1 MQRVLDAFNEEKED
15 CLLKQKFGEQ
25 SIATFRAIV
34 VKRLA
39 ADEDF
44 AGEEGEQ
51 DAEVLP
57 VNLGCCF
64 THLRFTVCG
73 LRFTVW
79 CLGPSL
85 ADDGVAAFRFSEIYG
100 SGFRVQGLVL
110 LLIMVS
116 LLSVDFL

>member
-25 SIATFRAIV
+25 SIASFRAIV

-39 ADEDF
+39 ADENF

-64 THLRFTVCG
+64 THLRFTV
-73 LRFTVW
+73 W

-85 ADDGVAAFRFSEIYG
+85 ADDGVAAFRFSQIYG
-100 SGFRVQGLVL
+100 SGFKVQGLVL